1 MKFTTNRAALTGRT
15 SPENSAS
22 STRRCSK
29 TRALTARRA
38 LCGFDNK
45 VRDGI
50 ATARELLDGDKA
62 DEFIAAWHEIYKNL
76 LDLLAREEAALYP
89 TSLRLISEDGFRAM
103 RRGDDEIGYF
113 LVEKPSEFY
122 PLNSGVNG
130 EAANANLNEAN
141 LSDQNVGSADASWH
155 GSGGFGV
162 NFSAA
167 TNAANEQNLRG
178 NAQNTYANLTAG
190 SHDFSATSGSNLN
203 SAVKFAGSP
212 QAQNGANLTAHLQ
225 PSAKNS
231 ANLTSEQN

>member
-15 SPENSAS
+15 LLESNIS
-22 STRRCSK
+22 STRCSK

-38 LCGFDNK
+38 LCRFDNK
-45 VRDGI
+45 VRGGI
-50 ATARELLDGDKA
+50 AAARELLDGDKA
-62 DEFIAAWHEIYKNL
+62 DEFIAAWHEIYENL
-76 LDLLAREEAALYP
+76 LDLLAREGAALYP
-89 TSLRLISEDGFRAM
+89 TSLRLISEDEFRSM
-103 RRGDDEIGYF
+103 RCGDDEIGYF
-113 LVEKPSEFY
+113 LIEKPSEFY

-130 EAANANLNEAN
+130 AAANANLNESN
-141 LSDQNVGSADASWH
+141 LSDQNVGSADASRH
-155 GSGGFGV
+155 GSGDFGV

-203 SAVKFAGSP
+203 SAVKFASSP

>member
-1 MKFTTNRAALTGRT
+1 ML
-15 SPENSAS
+15 ENSAS

-29 TRALTARRA
+29 TRALAARRA

-45 VRDGI
+45 VRGGI
-50 ATARELLDGDKA
+50 AAASELLDGDKA
-62 DEFIAAWHEIYKNL
+62 DEFIAAWHEIYENL
-76 LDLLAREEAALYP
+76 LDLLAREDAALYP
-89 TSLRLISEDGFRAM
+89 TSLRLIGEDEFRSM

-113 LVEKPSEFY
+113 LIEKPSEFY

-162 NFSAA
+162 NCSAA
-167 TNAANEQNLRG
+167 TNAANDQNLWG

-190 SHDFSATSGSNLN
+190 S
-203 SAVKFAGSP
+203 
-212 QAQNGANLTAHLQ
+212 Q